1 MDRDFWGRLLCF
13 KIVPADVSISEIYCE
28 NTLSFRLYFS
38 CQGVL
43 HWMSGA
49 T

>member
-1 MDRDFWGRLLCF
+1 MQCNM
-13 KIVPADVSISEIYCE
+13 KVYSE
-28 NTLSFRLYFS
+28 NALSCRLYFS

-43 HWMSGA
+43 HNMSGA